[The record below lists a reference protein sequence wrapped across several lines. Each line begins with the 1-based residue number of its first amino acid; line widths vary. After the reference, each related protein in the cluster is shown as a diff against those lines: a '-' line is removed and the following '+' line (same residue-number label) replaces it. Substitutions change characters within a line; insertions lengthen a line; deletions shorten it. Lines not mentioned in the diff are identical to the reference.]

1 MSLDVGSAS
10 SVLKHVPINR
20 VDSIPIWIGNINE
33 RSIQDLEIEL
43 RLVKSWGSRERKR
56 DDDDDDEEEE
66 EEEDAFEE

>member
-10 SVLKHVPINR
+10 SVLKRVPINR

-66 EEEDAFEE
+66 EEDAFEE